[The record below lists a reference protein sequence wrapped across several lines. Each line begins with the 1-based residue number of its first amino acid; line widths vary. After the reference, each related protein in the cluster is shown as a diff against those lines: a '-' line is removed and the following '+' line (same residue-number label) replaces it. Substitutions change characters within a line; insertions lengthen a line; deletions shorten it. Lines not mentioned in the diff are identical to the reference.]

1 MRELPLGR
9 IPTIWKS
16 GWPLLHQVAAALFQT
31 QGLRQPHHRRRIQ
44 SLYRMAGKFRRLER
58 RTEIK
63 NPKTMKWIYKL
74 QLLQKKREIRAIQ
87 KKQLENKKRQY
98 KRYILASLA
107 EGKMVK
113 CTMDDPDPI
122 LEDVLKEMGVKYEDS
137 RTMRSVTYYIP
148 VEQ

>member
-1 MRELPLGR
+1 
-9 IPTIWKS
+9 
-16 GWPLLHQVAAALFQT
+16 
-31 QGLRQPHHRRRIQ
+31 
-44 SLYRMAGKFRRLER
+44 MAGKFRRLER

-98 KRYILASLA
+98 KRRILASLA
-107 EGKMVK
+107 EGKMVI
-113 CTMDDPDPI
+113 CTRDDPDPI
-122 LEDVLKEMGVKYEDS
+122 LEDVLKEMGVKYKDS